1 MDNLG
6 LIINSQYGIAGI
18 AGDRQKMDSYL
29 MLIIYEQSNPYNFLT
44 SQAEAAVE
52 SSYYWESEN
61 VKSLIKRELSIQ
73 EIQKKIMGNAK
84 LHINKYADLDT
95 SCFENLKYQEIHDY
109 KSLEYPGKRSRRWR

>member
-6 LIINSQYGIAGI
+6 ISS
-18 AGDRQKMDSYL
+18 DSQKMYNCL
-29 MLIIYEQSNPYNFLT
+29 MLT
-44 SQAEAAVE
+44 SQAETVIE

-61 VKSLIKRELSIQ
+61 VKSLIKREPSIQ
-73 EIQKKIMGNAK
+73 EIQKKIMGNANFY
-84 LHINKYADLDT
+84 INKYADLDT